1 MSQNNLN
8 SAIDKYNDIIMKK
21 ANKQNEIETL
31 KNQIKSLEMEIVNLN
46 NELIETD
53 AQAKIEIYTRY
64 SKKYLLSMAS
74 RIHELSDN
82 SVFYDFKDLVKK
94 HELHT
99 LNMEDIMQLNTYVKI
114 YQQHLEKPNT
124 IIKTIFKALGGKNI
138 ND

>member
-1 MSQNNLN
+1 MSQDNLN
-8 SAIDKYNDIIMKK
+8 SAIDKYNDIIMQK

-31 KNQIKSLEMEIVNLN
+31 KKQIKSLEMEIVDLD
-46 NELIETD
+46 NEIIEVD
-53 AQAKIEIYTRY
+53 AQAKIEIYTIY
-64 SKKYLLSMAS
+64 SKKYLLTMAS
-74 RIHELSDN
+74 RISELSDYTTYN
-82 SVFYDFKDLVKK
+82 DFKDLVKK

-114 YQQHLEKPNT
+114 YQQHLEKSNT